1 MAPEL
6 FSGAPASQRTDVYA
20 LGTLLFYLVT
30 GAVSR

>member
-6 FSGAPASQRTDVYA
+6 FTGASASQRTDIYS

-30 GAVSR
+30 AGIP